1 MTFKKIV
8 FCFLFAI
15 TITLPAI
22 SHAQNEKFD
31 KPKTP
36 DLKEREAAIF
46 KKTEGGGS
54 KQDSTPEH
62 LPTTPQVKPDFSIV
76 RVHLME
82 GSVVSGQLS
91 VKSITVNTD
100 FGKLVIPIDRILSLT
115 PGLQSHPKDQKK
127 IGRLI
132 QQLGSNNAKERAK
145 AQRALTGF
153 GISIMPFLKKYIK
166 DSDAERRTR
175 IHKILLELQEIADDN
190 EENGVSK
197 KTPQLVRE
205 DIIVTDQF
213 TIVGEVTPK
222 SFQVKTKF
230 GPLMVALSDIRN
242 VEREIQSRKEEI
254 RKKISVPGTS
264 IIQVAA
270 KSTGIRLRRGD
281 RISFSATGKIVMT
294 PWGSSS
300 FSTPDGGQNFQWYVQ
315 NKIPGGCLVGRI
327 GSNGTVF
334 KIGSKA
340 SLTAKS
346 SGILYLAI
354 GMTNSYARG
363 YSYPGQ
369 YDVKVRV
376 IPQQ

>member
-46 KKTEGGGS
+46 KKTEGGES

>member
-1 MTFKKIV
+1 MTFKKILLYS
-8 FCFLFAI
+8 LFAI

-22 SHAQNEKFD
+22 SQAQNEK
-31 KPKTP
+31 PKAP
-36 DLKEREAAIF
+36 DLEEKEAAVF
-46 KKTEGGGS
+46 KKSTEG
-54 KQDSTPEH
+54 KKEQDSTPAK
-62 LPTTPQVKPDFSIV
+62 PSTTPQVKPDFSIV

-127 IGRLI
+127 IGRLV
-132 QQLGSNNAKERAK
+132 QQLGSNNARERDK
-145 AQRALTGF
+145 AERDLTDF
-153 GISIMPFLKKYIK
+153 GISIMPFLKKYAK
-166 DSDAERRTR
+166 DPDTERRTR
-175 IHKILLELQEIADDN
+175 IHKILLELREIADDE

-197 KTPQLVRE
+197 KTPRLVVK
-205 DIIVTDQF
+205 DIVVTDQF
-213 TIVGEVTPK
+213 TVVGEVTPK

-242 VEREIQSRKEEI
+242 VEREIQSRKEEF
-254 RKKISVPGTS
+254 RKKISVPGAS

-281 RISFSATGKIVMT
+281 KISFSATGRIVMS

-300 FSTPDGGQNFQWYVQ
+300 FSTPDGGQKYQWYVQ
-315 NKIPGGCLVGRI
+315 NQIPGGCLVGRI

-376 IPQQ
+376 IPQK